1 MRLHLF
7 SNGAYRRP
15 GNPPFLHPERA
26 ATSLGAT
33 SGTDVATAYELV
45 SEGGAAGMQTRLT
58 NESATSLVL
67 GNAPA
72 MILILHR
79 PLVVMKPLPLCF
91 RPDYSSSIQYGAC
104 PCTPVLM
111 SFANHAFPTNAG

>member
-1 MRLHLF
+1 MRLYLF

-15 GNPPFLHPERA
+15 GRPPLLHRERA
-26 ATSLGAT
+26 ATSLGTT

-45 SEGGAAGMQTRLT
+45 SEGVAAGMQTRLT

-72 MILILHR
+72 MILILQR

>member
-1 MRLHLF
+1 MRLYLF
-7 SNGAYRRP
+7 SNGAYQRP

-45 SEGGAAGMQTRLT
+45 SEGVAAGMQTMLK
-58 NESATSLVL
+58 NSATSLML
-67 GNAPA
+67 GNAPV

>member
-1 MRLHLF
+1 MWQ
-7 SNGAYRRP
+7 
-15 GNPPFLHPERA
+15 
-26 ATSLGAT
+26 T
-33 SGTDVATAYELV
+33 VYELV
-45 SEGGAAGMQTRLT
+45 GEGVAAGMQARLT

-67 GNAPA
+67 GNATV

-79 PLVVMKPLPLCF
+79 PLVVMKPFPLCF
-91 RPDYSSSIQYGAC
+91 RPDYSSSIQCDVC

>member
-45 SEGGAAGMQTRLT
+45 SEGVAAGMQARLT
-58 NESATSLVL
+58 NKSVASLKL
-67 GNAPA
+67 GNAPV

-79 PLVVMKPLPLCF
+79 TLV
-91 RPDYSSSIQYGAC
+91 
-104 PCTPVLM
+104 
-111 SFANHAFPTNAG
+111 